1 MVYLTNSFSLQMLNL
16 DEKHTIKTKT
26 LTDDEARRELANGFV
41 NALGHKY
48 TARRIGAM
56 LGMNLQMNRINI
68 RANEKDTI
76 IVGQLIGG
84 RLPEGTEKLPSG
96 SKIVF
101 VKVRIIE
108 K

>member
-1 MVYLTNSFSLQMLNL
+1 
-16 DEKHTIKTKT
+16 
-26 LTDDEARRELANGFV
+26 
-41 NALGHKY
+41 
-48 TARRIGAM
+48 M
-56 LGMNLQMNRINI
+56 LGMNIQMNRINI

-96 SKIVF
+96 SKIIF
-101 VKVRIIE
+101 VKVQIIE